1 MKKTK
6 KTPPTI
12 TPTTKQTKTSPTNLS
27 KKRKQQRKPNHPK
40 NKHTKV
46 EAYINMRDS
55 TEQLTA
61 IVLFPIIDA
70 WEMLRRRKCHTV
82 GRKVGSSLISS
93 TQVA

>member
-1 MKKTK
+1 MKKK
-6 KTPPTI
+6 KNQTI
-12 TPTTKQTKTSPTNLS
+12 TQTTKQTKKPPTNLT

-61 IVLFPIIDA
+61 IILFPIIDA

-82 GRKVGSSLISS
+82 GRKVDSSLISS